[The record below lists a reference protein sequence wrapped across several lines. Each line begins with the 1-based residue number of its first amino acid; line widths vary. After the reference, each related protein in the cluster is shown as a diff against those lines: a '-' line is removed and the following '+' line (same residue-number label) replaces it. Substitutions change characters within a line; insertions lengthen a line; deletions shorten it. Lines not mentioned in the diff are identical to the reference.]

1 MRIIA
6 ADDER
11 IALESLVLS
20 IKQICPD
27 EEIVSFRRSAE
38 LLKYI
43 DSEKVDVSFLDIR
56 MPGTSGVELAQ
67 RLKEHNPQVN
77 VIFVTGYEEYSSSAM
92 ELHASGYI
100 LKPVTP
106 EKISR
111 ELCDLRYPVPPSTK
125 KPLLVKCFGNFEVM
139 LPDGSA
145 LHFERSKAKEL
156 FAYLVYR
163 RGTSSS
169 IREIAATIFED
180 NYYDKKQQVYIQ
192 KIISSM
198 MKTLRECGA
207 EEVISKTY
215 NSLSVI
221 PEKIDC
227 DYYRFMN
234 AQQPGTPEFSNY
246 TGEFMAQY
254 SWAEFVNGYLDRILM
269 ENK

>member
-11 IALESLVLS
+11 IALEALVS
-20 IKQICPD
+20 AIEQVCPN
-27 EEIVSFRRSAE
+27 EEVVGFRRSGE

-43 DSEKVDVSFLDIR
+43 ETEDVDVAFLDIR

-67 RLKEHNPQVN
+67 RLRSRNPRAN
-77 VIFVTGYEEYSSSAM
+77 VIFVTGYEEYSGAAM
-92 ELHASGYI
+92 ELHASGYV

-106 EKISR
+106 EKIAR
-111 ELCDLRYPVPPSTK
+111 ELSDLRYPVARSSGKRLT
-125 KPLLVKCFGNFEVM
+125 VKCFGNFEVM
-139 LPDGSA
+139 RPNGST

-163 RGTSSS
+163 RGASSTV
-169 IREIAATIFED
+169 REIAATIFED
-180 NYYDKKQQVYIQ
+180 KFYDKKQQVYIQ

-198 MKTLRECGA
+198 MKTLREYGA
-207 EEVISKTY
+207 EDVVSKTY
-215 NSLSVI
+215 NSLSVV
-221 PEKIDC
+221 PDKIDC
-227 DYYRFMN
+227 DYYRFTD
-234 AQQPGTPEFSNY
+234 AQQPGTPEYSDY

-254 SWAEFVNGYLDRILM
+254 SWAEFVNGYLDRLFM